1 MDASKQHPYKWWPTH
16 FCFKIIYAVIY
27 VVSCSF
33 VTMSLLLS
41 HLENHIKER
50 QGLGEI
56 LIVQVSRIPKYNV
69 LKLKYKEENK
79 MKILRKRWDKLAE
92 KFRGWKDIE
101 LDDK

>member
-1 MDASKQHPYKWWPTH
+1 
-16 FCFKIIYAVIY
+16 
-27 VVSCSF
+27 
-33 VTMSLLLS
+33 MSLLLS

>member
-1 MDASKQHPYKWWPTH
+1 
-16 FCFKIIYAVIY
+16 
-27 VVSCSF
+27 
-33 VTMSLLLS
+33 MSLLLS

-79 MKILRKRWDKLAE
+79 MKILRKR
-92 KFRGWKDIE
+92 
-101 LDDK
+101 